1 MNRMRRNAIQELI
14 TWKSS
19 EDRKPMVLKGARQVG
34 KTWLMK
40 EFGQNYYD
48 SYVYFNFDEEDELKS
63 IFEANKNPQ
72 RIIELLSLIAGEKI
86 LQGKTLIIFDEI
98 QECPEALN
106 TLKYFK
112 EKANEYHVI
121 AAGSLLGT
129 LLAQPKS
136 YPVGMVN
143 LLDIYPLT
151 FDEFLEATDESLYAY
166 YSSIQKEQPIEEI
179 FHSRLLEAYNYYLII
194 GGMPECVS
202 SWNAHKDPAKISQI
216 QKELIEVYENDFS
229 KHNGK
234 VNSGRILMVFRSIVA
249 QLAKS
254 NEKFMY
260 GAVREGG
267 RARDFEEAIEWLVS
281 AGMLNR
287 VYNVSK
293 MEHPL
298 AAFDKLDQFKLF
310 VFDTGLLKHMAGIDN
325 SAILL
330 KTDYQFKGPLT
341 ENYVLQQLR
350 GQFEV
355 EPRYYSDKNSE
366 IDFLIQ
372 CGTEIIPVEAKG
384 GEDKS
389 APSFKKYI
397 ADRHPEHALRYSK
410 RGYRKD
416 GAITNLPL
424 YLAQKTKELL

>member
-1 MNRMRRNAIQELI
+1 MKRNALESLI
-14 TWKSS
+14 RWKSS

-40 EFGQNYYD
+40 EFGRSAYD
-48 SYVYFNFDEEDELKS
+48 SFVYFNFDEEEELKS

-72 RIIELLSLIAGEKI
+72 RIVELLSLIAGEKI
-86 LQGKTLIIFDEI
+86 LPEKTLIIFDEI
-98 QECPEALN
+98 QECPSALN

-112 EKANEYHVI
+112 EKANDYHVI

-129 LLAQPKS
+129 LLATPKS

-151 FDEFLEATDESLYAY
+151 FDEFLDATDPILYTY
-166 YSSIQKEQPIEEI
+166 YESIQKEQDIEEI
-179 FHSRLLEAYNYYLII
+179 FHNRLLDAFNNYLII

-202 SWNAHKDPAKISQI
+202 SWVKYKDPAKIREI
-216 QKELIEVYENDFS
+216 QRELIEVYENDFS

-234 VNSGRILMVFRSIVA
+234 VNSGRILMVFRSIVS
-249 QLAKS
+249 QLAKP
-254 NEKFMY
+254 NEKFIY
-260 GAVREGG
+260 GAVRQGA

-287 VYNVSK
+287 VYNVGK
-293 MEHPL
+293 VEHPL
-298 AAFDKLDQFKLF
+298 TAFDKLDQFKLF
-310 VFDTGLLKHMAGIDN
+310 LFDTGLLKYMAGIDN

-355 EPRYYSDKNSE
+355 EPRYYADKNSE
-366 IDFLIQ
+366 IDFVLQ
-372 CGTEIIPVEAKG
+372 YGTEIIPVEAKG

-389 APSFKKYI
+389 APSFKRYI
-397 ADRHPEHALRYSK
+397 AQNQPKHALRFSR

-424 YLAQKTKELL
+424 YLARKTKELL

>member
-1 MNRMRRNAIQELI
+1 MKRNAIQALI
-14 TWKSS
+14 KWKNS

-40 EFGQNYYD
+40 SFGRDYYD
-48 SYVYFNFDEEDELKS
+48 NFVYFNFEEEDELKS

-72 RIIELLSLIAGEKI
+72 RIIELLSMIVGEKI
-86 LQGKTLIIFDEI
+86 LPGKTLIIFDEI

-129 LLAQPKS
+129 LLTQPKS

-151 FDEFLEATDESLYAY
+151 FDEFLEASDERLYAY
-166 YSSIQKEQPIEEI
+166 YCSIQKGQVIEDV
-179 FHSRLLEAYNYYLII
+179 FHNRLLEAYNYYLII

-202 SWNAHKDPAKISQI
+202 SWITHKDPAKITQI
-216 QKELIEVYENDFS
+216 QRELIEVYENDFS

-234 VNSGRILMVFRSIVA
+234 VNSGRILMVFRSIVS

-260 GAVREGG
+260 GAVREGS

-287 VYNVSK
+287 IYNVSK
-293 MEHPL
+293 AEHPL

-310 VFDTGLLKHMAGIDN
+310 MFDTGLLKHMAGIDN

-330 KTDYQFKGPLT
+330 KTDFQFKGPLT
-341 ENYVLQQLR
+341 ENYILQQLR

-355 EPRYYSDKNSE
+355 DPRYYSDKNSE

-372 CGTEIIPVEAKG
+372 HGTEVIPVEAKG
-384 GEDKS
+384 GEDRS

-397 ADRHPEHALRYSK
+397 ADHHPEHALRYSR

-424 YLAQKTKELL
+424 YLARKTKELL